1 MSKFLDLLSGTVRTV
16 QIEEKPKD
24 IHPVKPHF
32 HVEESLFT
40 GDSERD
46 YAIITGDRVYSV
58 EAVIEFIKHKSGL
71 DDWGITPGWFGY
83 GGCCRRA
90 DGKYEW
96 KVDRKEYE

>member
-1 MSKFLDLLSGTVRTV
+1 MSKFLDLLNGQLTVG
-16 QIEEKPKD
+16 ENPKD

-32 HVEESLFT
+32 TIEESLFT
-40 GDSERD
+40 GDPLKD
-46 YAIITGDRVYSV
+46 YAIVTSDTAYSV
-58 EAVIEFIKHKSGL
+58 EAVLEYIEYESGL
-71 DDWGITPGWFGY
+71 FDWGITPGWFGY